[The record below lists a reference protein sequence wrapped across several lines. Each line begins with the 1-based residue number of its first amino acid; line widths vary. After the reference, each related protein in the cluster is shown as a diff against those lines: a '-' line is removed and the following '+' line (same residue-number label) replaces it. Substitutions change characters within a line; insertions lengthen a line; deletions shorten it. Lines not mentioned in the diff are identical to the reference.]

1 MQRSNT
7 RSRIQQIKA
16 RVDAQNDELMH
27 LEQLEI
33 QCSGQSDFVDELAE
47 RYADSWTIDGRDER
61 RVARALSYAGFSTSW
76 RG

>member
-16 RVDAQNDELMH
+16 RVDARADELMH

-33 QCSGQSDFVDELAE
+33 QCSGQSDYVEELAT
-47 RYADSWTIDGRDER
+47 RYSDAWTVDGMDER
-61 RVARALSYAGFSTSW
+61 RMQRALSYAGFATSW